1 LETKNLTTP
10 TEFKLNSVILSY
22 KYGLGTIKSIT
33 ETSLTGLFLEDGQEH
48 SLELNDKTIKL
59 IKDYDPELASQVE
72 FFSTPKIRERL
83 AKLSNIKIK
92 KESTKKE
99 SKIMSMDFDKLGA
112 NIIESYKKQLELRS
126 KNNNLDEITEE
137 S

>member
-1 LETKNLTTP
+1 METKNLTTP

-112 NIIESYKKQLELRS
+112 NIIENYKKQLELRS